1 MIGRSISHYRILG
14 ELGSGGMGVVY
25 LAEDE
30 RLGRQV
36 AIKFLPTDAI
46 GDARALERFRVE
58 ARAASQLSHPG
69 ICAIHDIGDDN
80 GKPFI
85 VMELLKGETLRERID
100 RGPLKLTELLDIG
113 IQLADALEAAH
124 SQGIIHRD
132 IKPANIFITEKNRP
146 KILDFGL
153 AKLAPAKDRGV
164 GGANTTRAPER
175 RAAPENQIT
184 IPGTALGT
192 VCYMSPEQARGE
204 EIDSRSDIFS
214 LGVVLY
220 EMATGHQ
227 AFGGSTTAVAFDA
240 ILNRSPAPVAHLNPS
255 MPERLES
262 VILTAIEKDPA
273 LRYQHAADL
282 QAELRRVRRDLDSA
296 SVHGGSRPSMSAPQA
311 SSARSARSGV
321 SRVPAPPET
330 GRPGWFWPAAAAT
343 FAVLAVVAVA
353 IPWFRSSSES
363 PSNNAAT
370 APTQTAAAPPPAAPP
385 STTAQPAATSPAVSE
400 TPTPIPATSPAA
412 GNQPAPSPVLS
423 SPSAVESARSSA
435 ADARAR
441 EAAAAAARQRT
452 PAVIPPAP
460 SRPSAPEPA
469 AQQATPP
476 PAPTAPAPPPAPPP
490 AAAAQAPAPAAPAP
504 TPAAETP
511 PPVAIAPPPAPAPA
525 PAKPTTPAPETVKLP
540 SGSETDEAAIRAV
553 IATYGRAIETKNI
566 DLFRSVRPG
575 LSASDEQRLRESF
588 RQVDSQQV
596 SIRISDLKISG
607 RTATARLARTDTIVS
622 AGRRQTQSSQQTLQ
636 LTKVASGWV
645 ISEIGR

>member
-25 LAEDE
+25 LAEDQ

-69 ICAIHDIGDDN
+69 ICAIHDIGDDE

-100 RGPLKLTELLDIG
+100 RGPLKVTDLLDIG

-132 IKPANIFITEKNRP
+132 IKPANIFITEKNRT

-153 AKLAPAKDRGV
+153 AKLAPAKDRAA
-164 GGANTTRAPER
+164 GANTTRAPER
-175 RAAPENQIT
+175 RVPPENQIT

-296 SVHGGSRPSMSAPQA
+296 SVHGGSRASVSGVTMPSSRG
-311 SSARSARSGV
+311 SRSAV
-321 SRVPAPPET
+321 SQAAMPET
-330 GRPGWFWPAAAAT
+330 GRPSWLWPGIAGV
-343 FAVLAVVAVA
+343 FAILAVVAVV
-353 IPWFRSSSES
+353 IPWLRSSGES
-363 PSNNAAT
+363 PSTTTPPAT
-370 APTQTAAAPPPAAPP
+370 QSASTTQPASPPAAAPPAVTEAPA
-385 STTAQPAATSPAVSE
+385 
-400 TPTPIPATSPAA
+400 PIPATTPAA
-412 GNQPAPSPVLS
+412 ANQPAPPPIAPVTS
-423 SPSAVESARSSA
+423 SPPAADSSSARSSA

-441 EAAAAAARQRT
+441 EAAAAAARQRAS
-452 PAVIPPAP
+452 AVPPPAP
-460 SRPSAPEPA
+460 SRPSTPEPA
-469 AQQATPP
+469 ALQP
-476 PAPTAPAPPPAPPP
+476 PAQPPVTLQPP
-490 AAAAQAPAPAAPAP
+490 AAPPAV
-504 TPAAETP
+504 T
-511 PPVAIAPPPAPAPA
+511 APAPA
-525 PAKPTTPAPETVKLP
+525 PVAPPPVPAPVAEKPPPVATVPPPAAPATAPTAKPAPAPETVKLP
-540 SGSETDEAAIRAV
+540 SGSETDDSSIRAV
-553 IATYGRAIETKNI
+553 IATYERAIETKNI

-575 LSASDEQRLRESF
+575 LSAADEERLRDSF
-588 RQVDSQQV
+588 RQVDSQDV
-596 SIRISDLKISG
+596 TIRITELKISG
-607 RTATARLARTDTIVS
+607 RTATAHLARTDTIVS

-636 LTKVASGWV
+636 LIKGASGWV